1 MRLQASKQGSVV
13 MLEIKV
19 FQSKF
24 GVFDCDLFAHKV
36 CYFHFYGIQKSKAK
50 KNSKPFCIFWSPCRG
65 AALLHA
71 QSVTLGSGCS
81 CHNLALDPSVCK
93 EPETQHTKKK
103 TIGICLYGCAHQ
115 HWEFKN
121 SKRVLRGQIRSIV
134 GRYTCLVSRAGP
146 RIHCITDETDCFHRA
161 QDFRVCGRSS
171 SVGKIRLNQPQA
183 PPPFLICLGVSKW
196 VTTKQKVTSSGEL
209 MSTVCRR
216 EKWEFH
222 LLPETKAQ
230 VLCWRLILNHRF
242 QVRAWNIPYFC
253 LCIQTTTK
261 DQSRPFYCLRF
272 DNFQL
277 HYFAKRSQISNI
289 ILTLFDTF
297 Y

>member
-1 MRLQASKQGSVV
+1 MGLGQEKAAATGTDRSFYYLTRIPSRQIQHVEEKSKFTGQAELLLTQMILHQTPDWLQEIQNLTNHSINSSFFFFKLKLYKLCVSYLDHAVTIGIGDVRLQASKQGSVV

-183 PPPFLICLGVSKW
+183 PPPFLICLGVSK
-196 VTTKQKVTSSGEL
+196 
-209 MSTVCRR
+209 
-216 EKWEFH
+216 
-222 LLPETKAQ
+222 
-230 VLCWRLILNHRF
+230 
-242 QVRAWNIPYFC
+242 
-253 LCIQTTTK
+253 
-261 DQSRPFYCLRF
+261 
-272 DNFQL
+272 
-277 HYFAKRSQISNI
+277 
-289 ILTLFDTF
+289 
-297 Y
+297 